1 MREEI
6 PQALCS
12 LSLDVAR
19 GLRNNGL
26 VPNPCYVLSSSS
38 GDLCRAAPPHA
49 SEIASAK
56 SGHLD
61 EWEKWGA
68 HAPHQMTSYDIK
80 ASNLPAPPSAH
91 DDFLSTICH
100 LEIHHCADKDS
111 YTLCQPPS
119 GRLRKSPSTPFWSF
133 IDGVSACAQ
142 HAARSTP
149 HTEWTL
155 LSSALGISIS
165 KIERG
170 KSRGPAVSR
179 SLA

>member
-6 PQALCS
+6 PQAFCS

-26 VPNPCYVLSSSS
+26 VPNPCDVLSSSS
-38 GDLCRAAPPHA
+38 GDLCRAFPPHA
-49 SEIASAK
+49 SEVVSAK

-61 EWEKWGA
+61 EWEKWGV
-68 HAPHQMTSYDIK
+68 HAPHQMTLRHKSQQLTR
-80 ASNLPAPPSAH
+80 SPCAH

-111 YTLCQPPS
+111 YTVCKPPS
-119 GRLRKSPSTPFWSF
+119 GRLWKSPSTPLWSF
-133 IDGVSACAQ
+133 IDGVSACVQ
-142 HAARSTP
+142 HAACRVRNGRFAVAPLAYQFRRSNEENP
-149 HTEWTL
+149 
-155 LSSALGISIS
+155 
-165 KIERG
+165 
-170 KSRGPAVSR
+170 RGPTVSR